1 MNNIQDQKRFLG
13 TKLVQSMMNQFQ
25 KKKKTDIGGRLYDEV
40 GFVFD
45 LNKKENV

>member
-25 KKKKTDIGGRLYDEV
+25 KKKDRYWWSIV
-40 GFVFD
+40 
-45 LNKKENV
+45 